1 MGVARIPL
9 LDFSLLHD
17 EVQRVLP
24 SLPAELRDRN
34 ALGVTRL
41 FVVLMEGCEE

>member
-17 EVQRVLP
+17 EMQRILP
-24 SLPAELRDRN
+24 SLPAELRERN
-34 ALGVTRL
+34 ALGTTRL
-41 FVVLMEGCEE
+41 FVLPLRGHKE